1 MFKLVG
7 WTLLGLL
14 MLVAASLATMRLGW
28 WNPSYESVR
37 NSQAGPPSKF
47 VTVGDV
53 QLHVRD
59 EGSGPVLLM
68 LHSSMT
74 NLREWDAWADRLKS
88 GYRVIRIDW
97 PPYGLSIDPHPSQ
110 GMSGVI
116 DTLERFVELEQL
128 GRFSLIGSSSGA
140 TIAVLYASRHP
151 EQISALALS
160 TLPLAAP
167 PPTVLSPGLMALVW
181 LHDHVIP
188 NYNPRFYYSIS
199 LSELFGDPRRLT
211 PETVDWYA
219 ATNNLPGGFARVRTY
234 YLANTHAVWSR
245 GAAREA
251 GMIRAPILLQ
261 WGDADPVLPKALA
274 EQARAEFTNAPVTLI
289 HYAGV
294 GHYPMLEIP
303 QQSAADLE
311 RFLDEVLMPR
321 PDKPATG

>member
-1 MFKLVG
+1 MIRLVG
-7 WTLLGLL
+7 WVLSGLL
-14 MLVAASLATMRLGW
+14 LVVGASLATMRLGW
-28 WNPSYESVR
+28 WNPSYDSVR
-37 NSQAGPPSKF
+37 KAQAGPPSKF
-47 VTVGDV
+47 VNVGDV
-53 QLHVRD
+53 RLHVRD
-59 EGSGPVLLM
+59 EGAGPVLLM

-88 GYRVIRIDW
+88 RYRVIRIDW
-97 PPYGLSIDPHPSQ
+97 PPYGLSIDPNPSR
-110 GMSGVI
+110 GMGGVI
-116 DTLERFVELEQL
+116 ETLERFVAVEQL
-128 GRFSLIGSSSGA
+128 GRFSLIASSSGA
-140 TIAVLYASRHP
+140 TIAV
-151 EQISALALS
+151 LALS

-167 PPTVLSPGLMALVW
+167 PPTVLSPALMALLW

-188 NYNPRFYYSIS
+188 NYNPRLYYSLS
-199 LSELFGDPRRLT
+199 LSQLYGDPRRLT

-245 GAAREA
+245 GAATEA

-261 WGDADPVLPKALA
+261 WGDADPVLPRALA
-274 EQARAEFTNAPVTLI
+274 DQARAEFANAPVTLI

-311 RFLDEVLMPR
+311 QFLDRVLLP
-321 PDKPATG
+321 P